1 MAKREKGT
9 QVENGEENIGSKIL
23 SVFFVI
29 LIVLVWLAIIAALIK
44 FDIGGFGSS
53 VLRPVLKDVP
63 GINKILPEPSEEELA
78 EEAEASNDENQV
90 ATLSQA
96 KELIDKLQEEN
107 DKLNESNKS
116 LKEEN
121 SDLTK
126 QVERL
131 KVFEESQN
139 EFQTQKEEFYN
150 EIVYGENAPDADIY
164 KEWYE
169 SIDAAYAESIYRQI
183 ISNQS
188 ADADLKDMAKTYEN
202 MKPAEAA
209 AVLEKMKDNLDTVAE
224 ILGAMKADSRAKIM
238 DQMDPD
244 FAANVTKKLM
254 P

>member
-188 ADADLKDMAKTYEN
+188 ADADLKDLAKTYEN

>member
-1 MAKREKGT
+1 MAKRNRSET
-9 QVENGEENIGSKIL
+9 RTNDEENIGSKIL

-29 LIVLVWLAIIAALIK
+29 LIVAVWLAIIAALIK

-53 VLRPVLKDVP
+53 VLRPILKDVP
-63 GINKILPEPSEEELA
+63 GINKILPAPSSEELEKEAA
-78 EEAEASNDENQV
+78 ENEKGDEI

-96 KELIDKLQEEN
+96 KEMIEKLKEEN
-107 DKLNESNKS
+107 SKLNTNNKS

-121 SDLTK
+121 ADLTK

-131 KVFEESQN
+131 KVFEDGQN
-139 EFQTQKEEFYN
+139 EFQQQKEQFYN
-150 EIVYGENAPDADIY
+150 EVVYGENAPDADTYI
-164 KEWYE
+164 KWYE
-169 SIDAAYAESIYRQI
+169 SIDAAHAEAIYKQLL
-183 ISNQS
+183 SNQS
-188 ADADLKDMAKTYEN
+188 TDSNIKELAKTYDN

-209 AVLEKMKDNLDTVAE
+209 ALLVNMKNDLDTVAE
-224 ILGAMKADSRAKIM
+224 ILEAMKADKRAKIM

>member
-63 GINKILPEPSEEELA
+63 GINKILPEPSEKELA

-188 ADADLKDMAKTYEN
+188 ADADLKDLAKTYEN

>member
-44 FDIGGFGSS
+44 FDVGGFGSS

-78 EEAEASNDENQV
+78 EEAEASDDENQI

-96 KELIDKLQEEN
+96 KEMIEKLQAEN

-121 SDLTK
+121 SDLEK

-131 KVFEESQN
+131 KVFEESQS
-139 EFQTQKEEFYN
+139 EFQEQKEKFYN

-188 ADADLKDMAKTYEN
+188 ADADLKDLAKTYEN

-209 AVLEKMKDNLDTVAE
+209 AVLEKMNDNLDTVAE

>member
-1 MAKREKGT
+1 MAKREKKA

-29 LIVLVWLAIIAALIK
+29 LIIFVWLAIIAALIK

-63 GINKILPEPSEEELA
+63 GINKILPEPSEKELA
-78 EEAEASNDENQV
+78 EEAEASGDENQV

-96 KELIDKLQEEN
+96 KELIEKLQTEN

-121 SDLTK
+121 SDLAK

-131 KVFEESQN
+131 KVFEDSQN
-139 EFQTQKEEFYN
+139 EFQKQKEEFYN

-169 SIDAAYAESIYRQI
+169 SIDAAYAESIYRQV

-188 ADADLKDMAKTYEN
+188 TDTDLKDLAKTYEN

-224 ILGAMKADSRAKIM
+224 ILKAMKADSRAKIM
-238 DQMDPD
+238 DQMDPA